1 MYFRYVKL
9 FLFPLFLLLSLSVTA
24 QSEWTIVL
32 STKIP
37 DARLGTWTRGDY
49 TILVNLDSISTHFR
63 MCQQSITRS
72 LDYYKD
78 KDSNLANYFRDT
90 HNRYGRAA
98 TQLEQAANGFD
109 LKPLVIYEGVENA
122 NRNLE
127 DCRILESFLKNLVEQ
142 GKALVYF
149 KGERIYSLCC
159 TSELMNQ
166 GRLETVQD
174 MLNRGYEI
182 RTFYE
187 DPDNSLFIDYS
198 IMGW

>member
-1 MYFRYVKL
+1 MYFRCVKFL
-9 FLFPLFLLLSLSVTA
+9 LFPLFLLLSLSVTA
-24 QSEWTIVL
+24 QSEWMIDL

-37 DARLGTWTRGDY
+37 DARMGAWTRGDY

-63 MCQQSITRS
+63 RCQHSITRS
-72 LDYYKD
+72 LEYYKD
-78 KDSNLANYFRDT
+78 QDSNLANYFRAT
-90 HNRYGRAA
+90 QNRYGTAA
-98 TQLEQAANGFD
+98 ILLEQAANGFD
-109 LKPLVIYEGVENA
+109 LKTLVIYEGVESV

-127 DCRILESFLKNLVEQ
+127 DCRILESYLKNLVEQ

-149 KGERIYSLCC
+149 KGERIYTLCC
-159 TSELMNQ
+159 ISELINQ

-174 MLNRGYEI
+174 ILNQGYEI

-187 DPDNSLFIDYS
+187 EPANSLFIDYS

>member
-1 MYFRYVKL
+1 M
-9 FLFPLFLLLSLSVTA
+9 
-24 QSEWTIVL
+24 IDL

-37 DARLGTWTRGDY
+37 DARMGAWTRGDY

-63 MCQQSITRS
+63 RCEQSITRS

-78 KDSNLANYFRDT
+78 QDSNLANYFRAT
-90 HNRYGRAA
+90 QNRYGMAA
-98 TQLEQAANGFD
+98 ILLEQAANGFD
-109 LKPLVIYEGVENA
+109 LKTLVIYEGVESV

-127 DCRILESFLKNLVEQ
+127 DFRILESYLKNLVEH

-149 KGERIYSLCC
+149 KGERIYTLCC
-159 TSELMNQ
+159 ISELMNQ
-166 GRLETVQD
+166 GHLETVQD
-174 MLNRGYEI
+174 ILNQGYEI

-187 DPDNSLFIDYS
+187 EPDNSLFIDYS

>member
-1 MYFRYVKL
+1 MG
-9 FLFPLFLLLSLSVTA
+9 A
-24 QSEWTIVL
+24 
-32 STKIP
+32 
-37 DARLGTWTRGDY
+37 WTRGDY

-63 MCQQSITRS
+63 RCQQSITRS
-72 LDYYKD
+72 LEYYKD
-78 KDSNLANYFRDT
+78 QDSNLANYFRAT
-90 HNRYGRAA
+90 QNRYGRAA

-127 DCRILESFLKNLVEQ
+127 DCRILQSYLKNLVEQ

-149 KGERIYSLCC
+149 KGERIYTLCC
-159 TSELMNQ
+159 ISELMNQ
-166 GRLETVQD
+166 GHLETVQD
-174 MLNRGYEI
+174 ILNRGYEI

-187 DPDNSLFIDYS
+187 EPDHSLFIDYN